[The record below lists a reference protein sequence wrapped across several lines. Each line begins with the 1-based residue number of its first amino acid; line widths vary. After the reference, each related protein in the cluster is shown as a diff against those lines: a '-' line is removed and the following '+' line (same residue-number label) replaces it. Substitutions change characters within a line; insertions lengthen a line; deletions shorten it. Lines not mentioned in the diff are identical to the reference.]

1 MNSSELVNAIQNPAL
16 GSLAIWQFV
25 VGYTSASG
33 NKVPLDYIYMVLPLV
48 SNPEMRDIICHTRGG
63 ILAYRTKLAKD
74 NKSNVIISAVSMIP
88 HMYEL
93 TGCALKT
100 AISCK
105 LIECNDESLSFA
117 PKLKNLPNTLTLS
130 EVAKEYKKAA
140 KRLGAQV
147 SQMTRNEVFSILGV
161 KF

>member
-88 HMYEL
+88 QRMQNA
-93 TGCALKT
+93 T
-100 AISCK
+100 
-105 LIECNDESLSFA
+105 F
-117 PKLKNLPNTLTLS
+117 
-130 EVAKEYKKAA
+130 
-140 KRLGAQV
+140 KRLNSKITRRTLYMAIPGQV
-147 SQMTRNEVFSILGV
+147 SPL
-161 KF
+161 